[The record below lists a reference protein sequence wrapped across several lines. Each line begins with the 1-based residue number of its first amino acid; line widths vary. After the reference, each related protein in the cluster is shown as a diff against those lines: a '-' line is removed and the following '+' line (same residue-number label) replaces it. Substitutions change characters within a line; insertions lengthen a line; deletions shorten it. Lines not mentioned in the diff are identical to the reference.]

1 MYSNL
6 FVCLFGMGTVFFGLI
21 CIVFLCYVL
30 GTVLKRLDSHQNMAD
45 SLEETA
51 AELPAAAQKPA
62 KGREIEAAAAAAIAE
77 ELGVHIER
85 IRIVS
90 LKRI

>member
-21 CIVFLCYVL
+21 SLIVL
-30 GTVLKRLDSHQNMAD
+30 T
-45 SLEETA
+45 SLTSAVCRKVEGSQKPVSVSA
-51 AELPAAAQKPA
+51 APAADPA
-62 KGREIEAAAAAAIAE
+62 KQQELEVAAAAAIGE
-77 ELGVHIER
+77 ELGIRADR

-90 LKRI
+90 MRKL

>member
-21 CIVFLCYVL
+21 CLILLTNLTSAVCRKVE
-30 GTVLKRLDSHQNMAD
+30 GSKNK
-45 SLEETA
+45 A
-51 AELPAAAQKPA
+51 AVPAPASAAVPAANPA
-62 KGREIEAAAAAAIAE
+62 KQQELEVAAAAAIGE
-77 ELGVHIER
+77 ELGVKADR

-90 LKRI
+90 MRKL